1 MGGLFMKQKMVGWN
15 FNEIQ
20 TYRMACINTR
30 MGECYETFLATP
42 HNLVCTLIEP
52 KSMKK
57 VFKSISNHP
66 SIALKVFLLPTA
78 LPQGQLTE
86 VPLKL
91 NFSNLKGVGQTIQAC
106 SINKLSKF

>member
-1 MGGLFMKQKMVGWN
+1 MQWCKPNKPLSLHFH
-15 FNEIQ
+15 
-20 TYRMACINTR
+20 TR

-91 NFSNLKGVGQTIQAC
+91 NFSNIKGVGQTIQAC
-106 SINKLSKF
+106 SINKLGKF